1 MIEKQRLKDSGQRLE
16 EAASH
21 LDLLR
26 RVAVLTAYGLAHQDV
41 PGIVVKCMSI
51 KATQQVDGR
60 VEVFVAEREMESS
73 YPAVVHCTHP
83 LSL

>member
-1 MIEKQRLKDSGQRLE
+1 MIEKQRLEDSRQRLE
-16 EAASH
+16 DAASH

-41 PGIVVKCMSI
+41 AGIVVKCMSI
-51 KATQQVDGR
+51 KATEQVDSR